1 MTITR
6 TITKKETQEIEIT
19 FPVYKKLSTA
29 YYKVISEKESIQIL
43 PPINCISVCIPYEL
57 DEILSE
63 GTDITEDEFNEKFI
77 EVFNKIKAYKPQYS
91 LI

>member
-6 TITKKETQEIEIT
+6 TVTKKETQEIEIT
-19 FPVYKKLSTA
+19 FPVYKTNGSSFLKG
-29 YYKVISEKESIQIL
+29 ISEKTWIVLRPCIDSIGIHE
-43 PPINCISVCIPYEL
+43 PYEL

-77 EVFNKIKAYKPQYS
+77 EVFNKIKSHKPQYS

>member
-19 FPVYKKLSTA
+19 FPVYKKLSTG

-43 PPINCISVCIPYEL
+43 PSINCISVCDYPTNWMKYYLREQ
-57 DEILSE
+57 ILQRMNSM
-63 GTDITEDEFNEKFI
+63 KSLLR
-77 EVFNKIKAYKPQYS
+77 YS
-91 LI
+91 IR

>member
-19 FPVYKKLSTA
+19 LPAYKKHLNG
-29 YYKVISEKESIQIL
+29 YYKVISEKDAIQIL
-43 PPINCISVCIPYEL
+43 PLINCISVSDVYGL

-63 GTDITEDEFNEKFI
+63 GKDITEDEFNEKFI